1 MSIFTQ
7 FTNALAPYYKMT
19 VVDTINALSS
29 NKWNAVKQVGLYV
42 TATALSMI
50 RTQFFRDLF
59 NNRLPTGDI
68 KPNGEKGTWSQCAL
82 NAGIDGVFN
91 SFPLG
96 SYWYKTLTSGR
107 MSAGSYRNNDNPF
120 TYPISRFKSSW
131 HYFNGNSWRGPK
143 PIKGGINF
151 LEGFSTLEA
160 VPAPTSGIK
169 MIYNLLDLEQDY

>member
-29 NKWNAVKQVGLYV
+29 NKWNTVKQVGLYV

-50 RTQFFRDLF
+50 LTQFFRDLF

-68 KPNGEKGTWSQCAL
+68 KLNGEEDSWSAWAL

-96 SYWYKTLTSGR
+96 SYWYKALTSGR
-107 MSAGSYRNNDNPF
+107 ISAGSYRNNDNPF

-131 HYFNGNSWRGPK
+131 YYFNRRLVARP
-143 PIKGGINF
+143 
-151 LEGFSTLEA
+151 EA
-160 VPAPTSGIK
+160 YQRRNKIFRRFFNIRSSPSPYVR
-169 MIYNLLDLEQDY
+169 N